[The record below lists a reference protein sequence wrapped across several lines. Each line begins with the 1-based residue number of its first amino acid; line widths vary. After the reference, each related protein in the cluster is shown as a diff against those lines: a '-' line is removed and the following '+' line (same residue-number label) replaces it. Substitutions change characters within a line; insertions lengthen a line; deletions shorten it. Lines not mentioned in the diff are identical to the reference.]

1 MNLSVKFL
9 NTKHKKH
16 AIPIA
21 IVCSFLLV
29 LPACHIPDLRHP
41 DPGPGL
47 PESFNGATSSENS
60 SQVPIE
66 EFFNDPKLTS
76 LIDQSLVGNQELKIL
91 TEDVQIAKNMIMARE
106 GAYLPFVTIG
116 GGASVNRPSLYTFE
130 GAVDDQLFVLP
141 GQHFPNPLPNFV
153 LGPAFFWTP
162 DIWRALHNAR
172 DAAALRFLGTGE
184 GRNYFV
190 TRPGSRDCRQLLRA
204 SGARQTA

>member
-1 MNLSVKFL
+1 MNLSVRFL

-60 SQVPIE
+60 SQVAIE
-66 EFFNDPKLTS
+66 ESFNDPKLTS
-76 LIDQSLVGNQELKIL
+76 LIDQALVGNQELKIL
-91 TEDVQIAKNMIMARE
+91 TEDVQIAKNMIMARQ

-130 GAVDDQLFVLP
+130 GAVDNQLFVLP

-153 LGPAFFWTP
+153 LGPALFWTP
-162 DIWRALHNAR
+162 DI
-172 DAAALRFLGTGE
+172 
-184 GRNYFV
+184 
-190 TRPGSRDCRQLLRA
+190 
-204 SGARQTA
+204 

>member
-1 MNLSVKFL
+1 MNLSVRFL

-21 IVCSFLLV
+21 IVCSFLPV
-29 LPACHIPDLRHP
+29 LPSCGIPDLRHA
-41 DPGPGL
+41 DPGPDL
-47 PESFNGATSSENS
+47 PEGSNGATTENS
-60 SQVPIE
+60 SQVPVE

-76 LIDQSLVGNQELKIL
+76 LIHQALVGNQELKIL
-91 TEDVQIAKNMIMARE
+91 AEDVQMARNLILARQ

-116 GGASVNRPSLYTFE
+116 GGASVNKPSLYTPE
-130 GAVDDQLFVLP
+130 GAVENQLYVLP
-141 GQHFPNPLPNFV
+141 GQHFPNPLPNFI
-153 LGPAFFWTP
+153 LGPTFFWTP

-184 GRNYFV
+184 GRNYVV